1 MANHAQWVRRRFLLC
16 VAALFILTG
25 TCAAQVSQSV
35 DALDEVNAARV
46 ARGLR
51 PFLRDDNLTAGALNV
66 AQFRA
71 ARLCAGHTSND
82 FSGLPP
88 GVTASAS
95 GCAAWPASMGWG
107 SCCTFENHRYA
118 GAAWCM
124 GRDGKR
130 YMHLFVRT

>member
-1 MANHAQWVRRRFLLC
+1 MANFAQSTLRRSILGM
-16 VAALFILTG
+16 AALVILAG
-25 TCAAQVSQSV
+25 TSAAQSSESI

-46 ARGLR
+46 ARGLK
-51 PFLRDDNLTAGALNV
+51 PFIRDDNLTAGARNV

-71 ARLCAGHTSND
+71 ERLCAGHTSND
-82 FSGLPP
+82 FSGLPV

-95 GCAAWPASMGWG
+95 GCAAWPVSLGWG
-107 SCCTFENHRYA
+107 SCCTYENYRYA

-130 YMHLFVRT
+130 YMHLFVRS

>member
-1 MANHAQWVRRRFLLC
+1 MANPAQWIRRRFLLC
-16 VAALFILTG
+16 FAALFILTG
-25 TCAAQVSQSV
+25 SSAAQSV
-35 DALDEVNAARV
+35 DALDEVNATRT

-82 FSGLPP
+82 FSGLPA

-107 SCCTFENHRYA
+107 SCCTYENYRFA

-130 YMHLFVRT
+130 YMHLFVRN